1 MVLYLHRLNLYKIYE
16 VDSMREIAGILVLVA
31 LVAYVA
37 FGTKAV
43 GYVKREIFGL
53 ETVFITSISHYY
65 AKQIAFGIALG
76 WLAIPIALIHH
87 LVTNR
92 D

>member
-1 MVLYLHRLNLYKIYE
+1 
-16 VDSMREIAGILVLVA
+16 MREVAGVLLFAA
-31 LVAYVA
+31 LVAYVV

-43 GYVKREIFGL
+43 GYIKREIFGL
-53 ETVFITSISHYY
+53 ETVFVTSISHYY
-65 AKQIAFGIALG
+65 AKQIAFGFALG
-76 WLAIPIALIHH
+76 WLAIPVALIHY

>member
-1 MVLYLHRLNLYKIYE
+1 MK
-16 VDSMREIAGILVLVA
+16 EIAGILLFAA
-31 LVAYVA
+31 LVAYVI

-76 WLAIPIALIHH
+76 WLAIPVALIHH
-87 LVTNR
+87 FVTNR

>member
-1 MVLYLHRLNLYKIYE
+1 
-16 VDSMREIAGILVLVA
+16 MREIAGILLFA
-31 LVAYVA
+31 GLVAYVIC
-37 FGTKAV
+37 GTKAV
-43 GYVKREIFGL
+43 GYIKREIFGL